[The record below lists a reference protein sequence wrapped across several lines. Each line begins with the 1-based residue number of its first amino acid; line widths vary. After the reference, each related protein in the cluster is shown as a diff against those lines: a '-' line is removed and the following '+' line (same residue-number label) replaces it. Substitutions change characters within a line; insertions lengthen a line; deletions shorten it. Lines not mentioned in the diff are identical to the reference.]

1 MGVHE
6 VFAGTN
12 VYSLLDLLK
21 KAGPNRVK
29 SSSQQKIKVCIFRE
43 SCCCS
48 TNYLPSTPLSWS
60 IGLIDFIAAFTLFSY
75 PWTFEFLF
83 EDCGLQKCGALLE
96 AGLCRKS
103 PSMLCTIILHGR
115 KKSWQGELE
124 DLSRTPTSTILW
136 PSAFL
141 SHHPCHPHHSQQHQD
156 LFRKFSTLIDVPLKT
171 SESSLHLKPTD
182 KRCWVFLEDY
192 LFQETFGAVFGGWR

>member
-1 MGVHE
+1 MYHH
-6 VFAGTN
+6 
-12 VYSLLDLLK
+12 
-21 KAGPNRVK
+21 
-29 SSSQQKIKVCIFRE
+29 CIA
-43 SCCCS
+43 
-48 TNYLPSTPLSWS
+48 WS
-60 IGLIDFIAAFTLFSY
+60 
-75 PWTFEFLF
+75 
-83 EDCGLQKCGALLE
+83 
-96 AGLCRKS
+96 
-103 PSMLCTIILHGR
+103 

-124 DLSRTPTSTILW
+124 DLSLTPTSTILW

-192 LFQETFGAVFGGWR
+192 LFQETFGAVFGGWRWCGKGGCTFTKVIHNLYHWASGTKYNQSTTLTRNKKKTQVITTDNWAYWTKYNQIQPNTSKIQH